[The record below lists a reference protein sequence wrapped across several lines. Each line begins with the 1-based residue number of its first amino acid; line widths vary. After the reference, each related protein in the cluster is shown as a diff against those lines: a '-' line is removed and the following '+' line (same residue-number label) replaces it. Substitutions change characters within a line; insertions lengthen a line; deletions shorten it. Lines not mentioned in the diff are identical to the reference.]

1 LDDAQEGI
9 LAASKDS
16 NDNEDVQDEI
26 GKMVERG

>member
-16 NDNEDVQDEI
+16 NDNDVQNEI